1 VRQGQL
7 GNRALSVRDQ
17 RERRPQ
23 WLGTPVKWI
32 ARRPL
37 FIGIQMFVRDK
48 GLIWERTEKVDA
60 NHDLV
65 RIFEILDQDNPSA
78 DSTDWSGAPGRIGAD
93 AERTGPCSCPKRD
106 PSPIGNEGFRDE
118 LGIFG

>member
-1 VRQGQL
+1 MPPVL
-7 GNRALSVRDQ
+7 GRLPVRDAQ
-17 RERRPQ
+17 ELQ
-23 WLGTPVKWI
+23 I
-32 ARRPL
+32 RPL

-106 PSPIGNEGFRDE
+106 PCPSGNEGFRDE